1 MTPVFVDSKPAV
13 GGTRTATRPA
23 PSRAHSRT
31 TARTDSEPSSNDGV
45 RAVLVERA
53 DGTCVVYGRGRTG
66 EWPSISDAWTAIERM
81 WEELV
86 WRMTTPGVWV
96 ARADAN
102 ERPALDDRPWPTRRT
117 HAVPPTKGP
126 AGTESYM
133 TARVIRGI
141 TSTGSSDPRQA
152 VRSIPA

>member
-1 MTPVFVDSKPAV
+1 MTPVFVDSKPAADAA
-13 GGTRTATRPA
+13 RTATRPA

-31 TARTDSEPSSNDGV
+31 TATTDSAPSSNDGV

-66 EWPSISDAWTAIERM
+66 EWPSISDAWTAIEGM
-81 WEELV
+81 WEELR
-86 WRMTTPGVWV
+86 WRMTTTGVWV
-96 ARADAN
+96 GRADAN

-117 HAVPPTKGP
+117 QTVPPTRGP
-126 AGTESYM
+126 SGTESYM

-141 TSTGSSDPRQA
+141 TSAGSSDPRQA